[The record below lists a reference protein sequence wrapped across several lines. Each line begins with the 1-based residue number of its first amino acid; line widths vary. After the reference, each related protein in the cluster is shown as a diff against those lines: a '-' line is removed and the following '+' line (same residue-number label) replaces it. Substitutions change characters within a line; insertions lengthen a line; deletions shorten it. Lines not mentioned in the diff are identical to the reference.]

1 MEKLVRKAH
10 QNDLTDIAEI
20 HHKSFIRQADS
31 KQWIAST
38 LAAYPRFFCHVIVSD
53 KTVGY
58 IFWAQKSGFREEVI
72 LELDQIAIHPDFQG
86 LGLSKKLIIESL
98 KDVENELLQRNQKIK
113 DRKKE
118 NHEKFF
124 LGSVLISF
132 LKSKDVEMNYL
143 DITLKMI
150 ELYQTKNYFSR
161 EVFSEYEINEFKS
174 LSFR

>member
-58 IFWAQKSGFREEVI
+58 IFWVQKSGFREEVI

-86 LGLSKKLIIESL
+86 LGLSKKLIIDSL
-98 KDVENELLQRNQKIK
+98 KDVESELLQRNQKIK
-113 DRKKE
+113 SVLVTTGVNNFARKIYEDLLRAQEVAIISDLYSAPEVYLKA
-118 NHEKFF
+118 NRKDLVF
-124 LGSVLISF
+124 LG
-132 LKSKDVEMNYL
+132 
-143 DITLKMI
+143 
-150 ELYQTKNYFSR
+150 
-161 EVFSEYEINEFKS
+161 
-174 LSFR
+174 

>member
-10 QNDLTDIAEI
+10 QNDLIDIAEI

-31 KQWIAST
+31 MQWISST

-98 KDVENELLQRNQKIK
+98 KDVENELLNRSQRIK
-113 DRKKE
+113 
-118 NHEKFF
+118 
-124 LGSVLISF
+124 SVLVTTGVNNFARKIYEDLFGAQEVAMISDLYREPEVYLKANRKDLVF
-132 LKSKDVEMNYL
+132 LDEH
-143 DITLKMI
+143 ITKKI
-150 ELYQTKNYFSR
+150 T
-161 EVFSEYEINEFKS
+161 
-174 LSFR
+174 